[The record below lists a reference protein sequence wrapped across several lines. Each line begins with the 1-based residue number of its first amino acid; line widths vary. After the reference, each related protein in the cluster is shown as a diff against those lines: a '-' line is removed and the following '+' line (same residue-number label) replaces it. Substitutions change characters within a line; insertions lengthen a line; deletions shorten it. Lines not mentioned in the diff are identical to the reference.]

1 MRLEKGAGT
10 TAKLGTTNH
19 TVTVDY
25 APGVIGFTTNAL
37 TVYAGSD
44 YAEVTV
50 RRSGGVLG
58 KQTVTLKTHAGTAA
72 AYFKTVTTNLVW
84 ASGELG
90 DKQVLI
96 SLNGDALNPW
106 AALLEQISVMLSKG
120 TNVTATFG
128 ITNLTVKFQSS
139 VTSTGGWKN
148 DGANVWQVDTN
159 TAPVSELTWT
169 APEAGLLT
177 FKAETTDP
185 RGRLEVDVPGAS
197 PPINTLV
204 VALPDSALPVSS
216 ETNTFLSLALPVRPS
231 VGTQTPLTLNL
242 PPDTTSVT
250 TNGTIMPIMKGDL
263 LSTNVTVTTTLV
275 VPTDV
280 PSSVAETN
288 NVELLG
294 LGGAKSMLRLLPL

>member
-1 MRLEKGAGT
+1 M
-10 TAKLGTTNH
+10 TAH
-19 TVTVDY
+19 
-25 APGVIGFTTNAL
+25 
-37 TVYAGSD
+37 S
-44 YAEVTV
+44 
-50 RRSGGVLG
+50 
-58 KQTVTLKTHAGTAA
+58 
-72 AYFKTVTTNLVW
+72 
-84 ASGELG
+84 AS
-90 DKQVLI
+90 
-96 SLNGDALNPW
+96 
-106 AALLEQISVMLSKG
+106 
-120 TNVTATFG
+120 
-128 ITNLTVKFQSS
+128 TNLTVKFQSS

-263 LSTNVTVTTTLV
+263 LSTNVTVTTTLGCRRRSV
-275 VPTDV
+275 I
-280 PSSVAETN
+280 VAETN
-288 NVELLG
+288 NVELLA
-294 LGGAKSMLRLLPL
+294 LGAKSDAKASTIVKLEARIAVCLAHHHCMMGRT